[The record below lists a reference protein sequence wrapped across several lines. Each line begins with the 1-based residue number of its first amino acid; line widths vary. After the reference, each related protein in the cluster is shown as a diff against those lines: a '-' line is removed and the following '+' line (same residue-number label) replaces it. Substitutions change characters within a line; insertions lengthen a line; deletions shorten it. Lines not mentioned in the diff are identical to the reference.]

1 MSGKYYQNVGLVN
14 SAYNNPE
21 FMATVSMNVSNRL
34 GRQVTK
40 GEQLYIVNMIRKLDE
55 DYVRAKKPADVLEV
69 LTHIILK
76 KLAIQGVCP
85 PMDGTVYVDMHEN
98 LKKGIGTTSE
108 SNVSNSIYDSLSEL
122 QKLGKS
128 EDIGRVASRNPMGLT
143 RKNYFLLDSRYRNA
157 DSITNRFTWDYSN
170 TKTQQSGTV
179 SVIGDVRD
187 IVAIRIYPFRLPLNG
202 EVSTYHKRISVLIH
216 EFSTQSFFAHENRR
230 FHFMNQTT
238 VDGNFVEAD
247 PYQFNDGYYYF
258 EKPFTTVTSITISFG
273 NPLRLVNLDAD
284 SGKCTANYVVIAPL
298 TLITTLVPHGINNN
312 DVVFF
317 SNFSAGYSDTIL
329 KNTMNRE
336 PGFVITVIDTTNFS
350 INYDTSGI
358 VGPVGGLVFDV
369 YYDSKRFYI
378 PFELE
383 YIKPDL

>member
-1 MSGKYYQNVGLVN
+1 MSNKYYQNVGLVN
-14 SAYNNPE
+14 AAYNNPE
-21 FMATVSMNVSNRL
+21 FMAAVSINVSERL

-40 GEQLYIVNMIRKLDE
+40 GEQIYIVNMIRKLDE
-55 DYVRAKKPADVLEV
+55 DYMRSKKPADVIEA

-76 KLAIQGVCP
+76 KFVAQGACP
-85 PMDGTVYVDMHEN
+85 PMDGTEYVDMHEN

-128 EDIGRVASRNPMGLT
+128 EDIGSVASRNPMGLT

-157 DSITNRFTWDYSN
+157 DSTTNRFTWSYSN
-170 TKTQQSGTV
+170 SKTQQSGTV

-187 IVAIRIYPFRLPLNG
+187 IVAIRMYPFRLPLNG
-202 EVSTYHKRISVLIH
+202 EVSTYHKRISLLIH
-216 EFSTQSFFAHENRR
+216 EFATQSFFAHENRR

-238 VDGNFVEAD
+238 VDGKFVD
-247 PYQFNDGYYYF
+247 VNPYEDNDGYYYF

-284 SGKCTANYVVIAPL
+284 SGKCTANYGVIAPL
-298 TLITTLVPHGINNN
+298 TQITTQVPHGISDN

-317 SNFSAGYSDTIL
+317 SNFNAGPSDNIL
-329 KNTMNRE
+329 KNVMNRE
-336 PGFVITVIDTTNFS
+336 AGFVITVIDATNFS

-358 VGPVGGLVFDV
+358 VGPIGGLVFDV